1 MSFVRPRPDFDPV
14 PIFVQAQRRRFR
26 KGLFMS
32 EVATISPHQFA
43 TLLRRPAFCVGEDF
57 TEFDRLR
64 DDLVEEIKPVTCAEY
79 LLVNDIIVAEWEL
92 LRLHGFKAGMLNAHT
107 LAALKDHGSRWRRD
121 LHQND
126 PLPTLLRLMRD
137 SAAGNPEARKK
148 LEQRLKKYQLTL
160 QDLAT
165 AAFEQKIAAQIQ
177 TDRLI
182 NATLQRRETAYREIE
197 RRRSSRNQSV
207 IDAPKRIAAAIIDGE
222 IALGEQR
229 NDAASDSTTSVMPF
243 GDAGR

>member
-1 MSFVRPRPDFDPV
+1 
-14 PIFVQAQRRRFR
+14 
-26 KGLFMS
+26 MS

-43 TLLRRPAFCVGEDF
+43 TLLRRPALCVGEDF
-57 TEFDRLR
+57 TEFERLR

-92 LRLHGFKAGMLNAHT
+92 LRLHGFKAGMLNAHM
-107 LAALKDHGSRWRRD
+107 LAALKDHGSRWRRS

-137 SAAGNPEARKK
+137 SAAGDAEARKK
-148 LEQRLKKYQLTL
+148 LEQRLKKYELTL

-165 AAFEQKIAAQIQ
+165 AAFEQNIEAQIQ

-182 NATLQRRETAYREIE
+182 NAAFQRREAAFREIE
-197 RRRSSRNQSV
+197 RRRSSRNQSL
-207 IDAPKRIAAAIIDGE
+207 IDATKRITGPIIDGG
-222 IALGEQR
+222 IAPGEQR
-229 NDAASDSTTSVMPF
+229 NDTASDRITSVMPI

>member
-1 MSFVRPRPDFDPV
+1 
-14 PIFVQAQRRRFR
+14 
-26 KGLFMS
+26 MS
-32 EVATISPHQFA
+32 EVTTTSPHQFA
-43 TLLRRPAFCVGEDF
+43 TLLRRPAFCIGEDF
-57 TEFDRLR
+57 TEFERLR

-92 LRLHGFKAGMLNAHT
+92 LRLHGFKAGMLNAQM
-107 LAALKDHGSRWRRD
+107 LAALKNHASRWRRG
-121 LHQND
+121 LHQKD
-126 PLPTLLRLMRD
+126 PLTTPLRLLRE
-137 SAAGNPEARKK
+137 SAAGDAQARKK

-165 AAFEQKIAAQIQ
+165 AAFEQNIEAQIQ

-182 NATLQRRETAYREIE
+182 NAAFQRREAAFREIE
-197 RRRSSRNQSV
+197 RRRSSRNQSL

-222 IALGEQR
+222 IALSEQR
-229 NDAASDSTTSVMPF
+229 NDAASDRTTPI

>member
-1 MSFVRPRPDFDPV
+1 
-14 PIFVQAQRRRFR
+14 
-26 KGLFMS
+26 MS

-57 TEFDRLR
+57 TEFERLR

-92 LRLHGFKAGMLNAHT
+92 LRLHGFKAGMLNAHM
-107 LAALKDHGSRWRRD
+107 LAALKNHASRWRRG
-121 LHQND
+121 LHQKD
-126 PLPTLLRLMRD
+126 PLITLLRLMRE
-137 SAAGNPEARKK
+137 SAAGDVQARKK

-165 AAFEQKIAAQIQ
+165 AAFEQKIQAQIQ

-182 NATLQRRETAYREIE
+182 NAAFQRREAAWREIE

-222 IALGEQR
+222 IAPG
-229 NDAASDSTTSVMPF
+229 AKK
-243 GDAGR
+243 

>member
-1 MSFVRPRPDFDPV
+1 
-14 PIFVQAQRRRFR
+14 
-26 KGLFMS
+26 MS

-43 TLLRRPAFCVGEDF
+43 TLLRRPALCVGEDF
-57 TEFDRLR
+57 TEFERLR

-79 LLVNDIIVAEWEL
+79 LLVNDIVVAQWEL
-92 LRLHGFKAGMLNAHT
+92 LRLHGFRAGMLNAHM
-107 LAALKDHGSRWRRD
+107 LAALKNHASRWSRD
-121 LHQND
+121 FHQND
-126 PLPTLLRLMRD
+126 PLTTLLRLLRD
-137 SAAGNPEARKK
+137 SAAGNAEARKK

-165 AAFEQKIAAQIQ
+165 AAFEQNIEAQIQ

-182 NATLQRRETAYREIE
+182 NAALQRREAAYREIE

-207 IDAPKRIAAAIIDGE
+207 IDATKRIAGPIINGG
-222 IALGEQR
+222 IAPGEQR
-229 NDAASDSTTSVMPF
+229 NHAASDRTTPVMPI